1 MIQLKIRERSL
12 KYASIKKAK
21 RKNTEAELEAD
32 ISHHERKLE
41 RNVLS
46 NEEKEKIINELTS
59 KKQVFEEINRHKT
72 KGCIIRSRT
81 RWYNEGEKNG
91 KYFLNLEKRH
101 CKSNTIGQLKTADE
115 KTLSSDKEILTECKQ
130 FYAKLYETGILDTS
144 EVNDNYFFTAENQT
158 KLTPEQSEMCEGE
171 LTEKECLEALR
182 IENENRQELMEFQ
195 RTFIKCFGKTK
206 YYIKAMNCAYK

>member
-1 MIQLKIRERSL
+1 M
-12 KYASIKKAK
+12 
-21 RKNTEAELEAD
+21 
-32 ISHHERKLE
+32 
-41 RNVLS
+41 
-46 NEEKEKIINELTS
+46 
-59 KKQVFEEINRHKT
+59 
-72 KGCIIRSRT
+72 
-81 RWYNEGEKNG
+81 
-91 KYFLNLEKRH
+91 NLEKRH